1 MSQPQSFVPGP
12 LQALGDVYQVVWRH
26 AWRMMILRHQGEGF
40 DRVKARTRVAL
51 VVLAGLTITL
61 CTLFAPADDRPRAA
75 FVSLF
80 IYLMLTL
87 LVSRGSGGGMRVTG
101 LAILVVATEPLGL
114 ALRWVPGLEA
124 LDHALSLWF
133 IVACSVLILRTHTS
147 GQSRNR

>member
-1 MSQPQSFVPGP
+1 MSQPRSIAMGP

-26 AWRMMILRHQGEGF
+26 AWRMMILRHQGEWL
-40 DRVKARTRVAL
+40 DSVKARTRVAL
-51 VVLAGLTITL
+51 VAVASLTITL
-61 CTLFAPADDRPRAA
+61 CTLFAPADDRLRAA

-87 LVSRGSGGGMRVTG
+87 LVSRASGGGLRVTG

-114 ALRWVPGLEA
+114 ALRWIPGLEA
-124 LDHALSLWF
+124 LDHVLSLWF
-133 IVACSVLILRTHTS
+133 VVACAVLFLRTHTS